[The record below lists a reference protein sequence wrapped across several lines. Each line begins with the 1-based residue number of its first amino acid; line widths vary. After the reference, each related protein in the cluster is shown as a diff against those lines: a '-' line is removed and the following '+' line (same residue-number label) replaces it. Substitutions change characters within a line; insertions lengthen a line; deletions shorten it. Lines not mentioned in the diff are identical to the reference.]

1 MPEKTKEKKHSSE
14 KRHTKVADSKP
25 KNTGKAGKRHT
36 KRHTCASVVYR
47 LKRPPPGGRSPL
59 G

>member
-36 KRHTCASVVYR
+36 KRHT
-47 LKRPPPGGRSPL
+47 
-59 G
+59 